1 MKLKTKLVA
10 LFMAVA
16 LISLVPIAILG
27 YSFISNQSGQNIDD
41 KLSVTAMG
49 VVDKLNGWIME
60 RAKVVETI
68 GQVINGAETKE
79 EITARHLSSLKAETN
94 AKSISDIYIGFEDG
108 SFIDGSGWIPD
119 KDYDPRERSWYK
131 GVKENQGL
139 YYSEPYLDKV
149 TNKYTI
155 SIGFPL
161 KDKAGKLYGVIS
173 EDILLDTITEMVN
186 KMNLDGLG
194 HGFLIDTSGTI
205 LAHQDKQLVNTKF
218 RDSVQYKDLA
228 DNFTGEEGHI
238 DYSYKG
244 EKKIIKYNKIPSTNW
259 VFALE
264 VDSSKAYSDIID
276 LRNDFLLISLVT
288 LLIVAAIAL
297 FVVYTITK
305 PINEFKTAM
314 EAASRNND
322 LTINFKSGSR
332 DEISQMAHA
341 FNSFTESIRKSF
353 HSVADVA
360 KDVEYDVNQIV
371 GNMERLNSSVEEVS
385 ATTEELAAGME
396 ETAASSEEMTASTNE
411 MENAAGDIAYKA
423 QEGARTA
430 SEISQRAEELKATAR
445 QSQMAAHDI
454 RVSVDGKLRSAMEQS
469 NAVQEIGMLAD
480 GILQITSQTN
490 LLALNA
496 AIEAARAGEAG
507 KGFAVVADEIRKLA
521 DDSKETV
528 VRIQTVTKTV
538 IEAVENLK
546 TSSGE
551 ALDFIENH
559 VVPDYI
565 KMVDTGEQYSKD
577 AGMINDLVSD
587 FSATSQ
593 ELLASI
599 QEISKSIGEV
609 TRAANEG
616 AEGTTSIAQ
625 KTSEIV
631 EKTEMVTKQAENSQK
646 SAEKLHYLLSKFKL

>member
-10 LFMAVA
+10 LFIVVA

-27 YSFISNQSGQNIDD
+27 YSFISNQAEQNIDD
-41 KLSVTAMG
+41 KLSVTASG
-49 VVDKLNGWIME
+49 VVDKLNGWIIE
-60 RAKVVETI
+60 KAKVVETI
-68 GQVINGAETKE
+68 GLVINGAETKE
-79 EITARHLSSLKAETN
+79 ELTAEHLLALKAETN

-108 SFIDGSGWIPD
+108 SFIDGSGWVPD

-131 GVKENQGL
+131 GVKENPVL

-149 TNKYTI
+149 TEKYAI
-155 SIGFPL
+155 SIAFPL
-161 KDKAGKLYGVIS
+161 KDKSGNLYGVIS
-173 EDILLDTITEMVN
+173 EDILLDTITDMVN
-186 KMNLDGLG
+186 NLNLEGMG
-194 HGFLIDTSGTI
+194 HGLLVDTSGII
-205 LAHQDKQLVNTKF
+205 LAHPEKQLVNTNFK
-218 RDSVQYKDLA
+218 DNVEYKDLA
-228 DNFTGEEGHI
+228 GKLTGEEGHV
-238 DYSYKG
+238 DYTYNG
-244 EKKIIKYNKIPSTNW
+244 VNKIIEYKKIPSTNW
-259 VFALE
+259 IFALE
-264 VDSSKAYSDIID
+264 VDSNKAYNDIVE
-276 LRNDFLLISLVT
+276 LRNNFLLIALIT
-288 LLIVAAIAL
+288 LLIVAALAL
-297 FVVYTITK
+297 FVVHTIIK

-314 EAASRNND
+314 EAAGRTND
-322 LTINFKSGSR
+322 LTIKFKSRSR
-332 DEISQMAHA
+332 DEISQMAEA

-353 HSVADVA
+353 HGVADVA
-360 KDVEYDVNQIV
+360 KNVENDVNQIV
-371 GNMERLNSSVEEVS
+371 DNIEKLNSRVEDVS

-396 ETAASSEEMTASTNE
+396 ETAASSEEMTASTSE
-411 MENAAGDIAYKA
+411 METAVGDIAYKA
-423 QEGARTA
+423 QEGTRTA
-430 SEISQRAEELKATAR
+430 SEISERAEELKATAR

-454 RVSVDGKLRSAMEQS
+454 RISVDEKLRNAMEQS
-469 NAVQEIGMLAD
+469 KAVAEIGLLAD

-521 DDSKETV
+521 DDSKDTV
-528 VRIQTVTKTV
+528 VRIQAVTKTV

-551 ALDFIENH
+551 VLDFIENH

-599 QEISKSIGEV
+599 QEISKAISEV
-609 TRAANEG
+609 TRASNEG
-616 AEGTTSIAQ
+616 AEGTTNIAQ

-631 EKTEMVTKQAENSQK
+631 EMTELVTNQAENSQN
-646 SAEKLHYLLSKFKL
+646 SAEKLHYLLSQFKL